1 MSEGQSTLRSAR
13 HRKNTGKSTYLLRH
27 PLTIIGQVLG
37 IFALILIIFT
47 FYGIDIGVIS
57 GYATAF
63 IVLAVIILVLFGL
76 NLRRNAVGTSV

>member
-1 MSEGQSTLRSAR
+1 MRSVR
-13 HRKNTGKSTYLLRH
+13 HRKKTGKGTYSLRH

-37 IFALILIIFT
+37 IFALVLIIFT

-57 GYATAF
+57 GYTTAF

-76 NLRRNAVGTSV
+76 NLRRNAVLK